1 MASTTNIKF
10 QSELEA
16 LLADNNA
23 KAISAADV
31 RTIVTSNYQPQ
42 MAWSGLV
49 SKITSG
55 SNSGEWFCRTFYYNP
70 AYFNPVSAGFV
81 INNAGAGL
89 QANHTY
95 TDAVLT
101 PPASYG
107 GKALTGV
114 DATIPATFDVTTSN
128 TGIVSSVVLKTPGA
142 GWVGSGRVLAGMVGT
157 FNLSG
162 ASVQPTLTFNGPV
175 FIPTLNNGA
184 SNSGDKYIIKTRNN
198 TAVPNFSRANTL
210 VNNARAQEPTLGDP
224 ENNTGAYLIDYAT
237 LYVVTDGQDMSITL
251 WRVAQ

>member
-31 RTIVTSNYQPQ
+31 RAIVTSNYQPQ
-42 MAWSGLV
+42 IAWSGLV

-55 SNSGEWFCRTFYYNP
+55 SNNGEWLCRTFYYNP
-70 AYFNPVSAGFV
+70 AYFNSVTAGFV

-101 PPASYG
+101 PPTSYG
-107 GKALTGV
+107 GKTLTGV
-114 DATIPATFDVTTSN
+114 NATIPATFDVTTSA
-128 TGIVSSVVLKTPGA
+128 TGVVSSVVLKTPGA
-142 GWVGSGRVLAGMVGT
+142 GWVGSSRFGAGMVGT
-157 FNLSG
+157 FNISG

-175 FIPTLNNGA
+175 FIPALNNGNP
-184 SNSGDKYIIKTRNN
+184 NSGNKYIIKLRNDSS
-198 TAVPNFSRANTL
+198 APNFSRVNTL
-210 VNNARAQEPTLGDP
+210 VNNARAQEPTSGDP
-224 ENNTGAYLIDYAT
+224 ENNTGVYLTDYAT
-237 LYVVTDGQDMSITL
+237 LYVVTDDQDMSITL
-251 WRVAQ
+251 WRIAQ